1 MRHEADRV
9 VVPFLCR
16 LRIRLNPSIHAV
28 FVRCLRSPKAG
39 AIEPVTAGVHYC
51 RPVLPDAMPAFALRF
66 FVGPE
71 ALPPR
76 LSEFDL
82 EQFFT
87 LLSDDVAAIR
97 AQFRSDH
104 RLPAALML
112 LFMRVAG
119 RPLDGFN
126 VLLPRS
132 LLRKTA
138 EALAV
143 SPPSIASLRSI
154 YQRRQTLSKHQ
165 LWAKTYLGL
174 RELEPTTKPP
184 DATLLA
190 QAADAS
196 HPMTSSDRPAS
207 GCSRVAS

>member
-1 MRHEADRV
+1 MAAH
-9 VVPFLCR
+9 PQPP
-16 LRIRLNPSIHAV
+16 N
-28 FVRCLRSPKAG
+28 
-39 AIEPVTAGVHYC
+39 
-51 RPVLPDAMPAFALRF
+51 AMPAFALRF
-66 FVGPE
+66 VGQE

-87 LLSDDVAAIR
+87 LLSDDVAAIQ

-126 VLLPRS
+126 VLPRS

-154 YQRRQTLSKHQ
+154 YKRRQTLSKHQ

-174 RELEPTTKPP
+174 RELEPDDEAALT
-184 DATLLA
+184 ATLLA

-196 HPMTSSDRPAS
+196 HSDDLVQSACQWLFSKRPANS
-207 GCSRVAS
+207 A

>member
-1 MRHEADRV
+1 MAYH
-9 VVPFLCR
+9 L
-16 LRIRLNPSIHAV
+16 S
-28 FVRCLRSPKAG
+28 
-39 AIEPVTAGVHYC
+39 
-51 RPVLPDAMPAFALRF
+51 LPDAMPAFALRF
-66 FVGPE
+66 VGQE

-82 EQFFT
+82 EQVFT

-112 LFMRVAG
+112 LFMRAAG

-126 VLLPRS
+126 VLPRI

-143 SPPSIASLRSI
+143 SPPSIASPRSI
-154 YQRRQTLSKHQ
+154 YKRRQTLSKHQ
-165 LWAKTYLGL
+165 LWALSEYAGL
-174 RELEPTTKPP
+174 RGCRLVCVLTTVVKQPKIPP
-184 DATLLA
+184 
-190 QAADAS
+190 
-196 HPMTSSDRPAS
+196 
-207 GCSRVAS
+207 